1 MKGLITLETFVILA
15 KRNGQHYQLTY
26 LAETM
31 REAIDEFRLSYPKKD
46 YQIVDCKPATLR
58 IR

>member
-1 MKGLITLETFVILA
+1 METFVILA
-15 KRNGQHYQLTY
+15 KRNGQQYQLTY

>member
-1 MKGLITLETFVILA
+1 MITFVILA

-31 REAIDEFRLSYPKKD
+31 REAIDEFRLSYPNKE
-46 YQIVDCKPATLR
+46 YQIIDCKEATVR
-58 IR
+58 IK

>member
-1 MKGLITLETFVILA
+1 METFVILA

-46 YQIVDCKPATLR
+46 YQIVDCKTATLR